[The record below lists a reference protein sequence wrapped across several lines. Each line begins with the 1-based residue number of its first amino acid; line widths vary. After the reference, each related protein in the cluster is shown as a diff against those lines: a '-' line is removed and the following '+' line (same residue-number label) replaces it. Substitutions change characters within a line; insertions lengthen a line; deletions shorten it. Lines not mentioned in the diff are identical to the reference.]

1 MTKKQQHVPET
12 KGTDGK
18 LNREQRRHPEKIAHP
33 EGANLSRD
41 TGPKDDLQDQEIP
54 ASTKVTADK
63 WNQ

>member
-12 KGTDGK
+12 RNANVR
-18 LNREQRRHPEKIAHP
+18 LNREQRRHPEQIDHP
-33 EGANLSRD
+33 EDANLSHD
-41 TGPKDDLQDQEIP
+41 AGPKEELQDQDVP